1 MVILYRDIFN
11 RCPLIWCCISKTTNI
26 FWDILG
32 STYGLQLFEKPVH
45 GTLVYLFICKVIT
58 AKKFFCFY
66 KQCSQAATR
75 LICELGTF
83 AQNASI
89 ISVALIYLC
98 ILKRIPWKNYVRL
111 WKWNIKSTSQSAKIR
126 FPENQIETFA
136 LIQHDFIR

>member
-1 MVILYRDIFN
+1 MD
-11 RCPLIWCCISKTTNI
+11 CS
-26 FWDILG
+26 
-32 STYGLQLFEKPVH
+32 LFEKPVL
-45 GTLVYLFICKVIT
+45 GTFIYLFIYLQSYND
-58 AKKFFCFY
+58 KKNFCFY

-111 WKWNIKSTSQSAKIR
+111 WKWNIKSTCQSAKIR

>member
-1 MVILYRDIFN
+1 MPIDLVLHFQNYKHF
-11 RCPLIWCCISKTTNI
+11 LGYFGFYLWTAVYSKNQY
-26 FWDILG
+26 LG
-32 STYGLQLFEKPVH
+32 LLFI
-45 GTLVYLFICKVIT
+45 YLFICKVIT
-58 AKKFFCFY
+58 TKKFFCFY

-89 ISVALIYLC
+89 ISLALIYLC

>member
-1 MVILYRDIFN
+1 MPIDLVLHFQNYKHF
-11 RCPLIWCCISKTTNI
+11 LGYFGFYLWTAVYSKNQY
-26 FWDILG
+26 LG
-32 STYGLQLFEKPVH
+32 LLFI
-45 GTLVYLFICKVIT
+45 YLFICKVIT
-58 AKKFFCFY
+58 TKKIFCFY

-111 WKWNIKSTSQSAKIR
+111 WKWNIKSTCQSAKIR

>member
-1 MVILYRDIFN
+1 MPIDLVLHFQNYKHF
-11 RCPLIWCCISKTTNI
+11 LGYFGFYLWTAVYSKNQY
-26 FWDILG
+26 LG
-32 STYGLQLFEKPVH
+32 LLFI
-45 GTLVYLFICKVIT
+45 YLFICKVIT
-58 AKKFFCFY
+58 TKKIFCFY

-111 WKWNIKSTSQSAKIR
+111 WKWNIKSTSQLAKIR